1 MAKHMRKNTSNKKLM
16 MEQAK
21 LTNEGSIELYE
32 EMNYFELL
40 DVAKQRGIA
49 IRKGKNKNGII
60 KILQKK
66 VR

>member
-1 MAKHMRKNTSNKKLM
+1 M